1 MAFVLILALL
11 VRALCDNAV
20 MLEGVQQQEVNL
32 REQMTQLQHE
42 TEQWNVEQRWVDVP
56 ALLFTLLNYWR
67 IWFCMGLFF
76 LLFWNMWQSEKM
88 NQHHDSSSEED
99 SFSSKEEAAGAEQK
113 EEEQEKQ
120 VEQVEQVEKVEQEKK
135 VEQKEKLEQEEK
147 VKQEEKVEQE
157 EQEQQDEVDFYRI
170 PWTRFIAERAL
181 LKAQGRPSRCQLV
194 EELMSDLLLACR
206 FVWSNSFYP
215 TLRSAIGVG
224 SAFEGWSPR
233 EEDTVYR
240 LLVPVE
246 APRGHIFHLELYDEE
261 DELARNPRV
270 RVELKCMC
278 EREQQL
284 GDVLCFLHHPVEDLV
299 QNQDPS
305 LLQTLCTDAYLDV
318 EKIVTWFRVQ
328 VATIWNTT
336 LQADAY
342 NLKVL
347 PSRRSCKLQLT
358 NTSSGEKIL
367 VELLF
372 GVQQGN
378 SDIFLSSQNTE
389 AGFTPST
396 TWPQS
401 CAVAEM
407 KYFQY
412 LLKKA
417 GENSV
422 IQSCLRFLAHT
433 LVGMGFSNYVLKT
446 LVFHLVNIIPLGNWQ
461 RRNFLSRL
469 ESILQY
475 LHFCLKYKRL
485 VHFFIGNKM
494 MPDEVILPHSFRT
507 ATPVNLFQHLEDDP
521 DAESRAL
528 RDFRVL
534 RDRLLRLLLFGR

>member
-88 NQHHDSSSEED
+88 NQRYDRSSE
-99 SFSSKEEAAGAEQK
+99 EEAAGAEQK
-113 EEEQEKQ
+113 EEEQEK
-120 VEQVEQVEKVEQEKK
+120 QVEQVEKVEQEKK

-181 LKAQGRPSRCQLV
+181 LKAQGRLSRCQLV

-299 QNQDPS
+299 ENQDPS

-318 EKIVTWFRVQ
+318 EKIITWFRVQ